1 MQDTVFVTGGAGF
14 IGPHVVRR
22 LLQGGSRV
30 VSFDNYM
37 TGSAQALAGEGEG
50 LEIVKGDVRDLAQVA
65 DALGRAR
72 PNAILHLAAIH
83 YIPYCNAH
91 PAEAMDVNVTGTFN
105 LLQAARDVGVTRVVM
120 ASSAAVYPIQ
130 DEACR
135 EDGPTGPTDIY
146 GATKVALEA
155 LGQSFAA
162 ETGIP
167 VTSARFFNVYGP
179 GETNPHVIPDILA
192 QLGGDGPVKLGNM
205 TPRRDYVHVS
215 DIADGL
221 VALLGADH
229 AEHRAYNIGTGT
241 EHSVSELIDVLSA
254 AVGREIEV
262 VSEPGRKRRLDRQHL
277 LSDIS
282 RMREEIGWEP
292 RYTLRDGLRELVLET
307 VGGAS

>member
-1 MQDTVFVTGGAGF
+1 MHETVFVTGGAGF

-22 LLQGGSRV
+22 LLQAGSRV

-37 TGSAQALAGEGEG
+37 TGSAQALSDEGEG
-50 LEIVKGDVRDLAQVA
+50 LEIVKGDVRDLQQVA
-65 DALGRAR
+65 DALGRTR
-72 PNAILHLAAIH
+72 PDAILHLAAIH

-105 LLQAARDVGVTRVVM
+105 LLQAAKDSSVSKVVM

-130 DEACR
+130 SDACR
-135 EDGPTGPTDIY
+135 EDGETGPTDIY

-155 LGQSFAA
+155 LGQAFAA
-162 ETGIP
+162 ETGVP

-192 QLGGDGPVKLGNM
+192 QLGNDGPIKLGNM
-205 TPRRDYVHVS
+205 SPKRDYVHVS

-241 EHSVSELIDVLSA
+241 EHSVSDLIEVLSGA
-254 AVGREIEV
+254 IGREIEV
-262 VSEPGRKRRLDRQHL
+262 VSEPGRKRRLDRGHL
-277 LSDIS
+277 LSDIT
-282 RMREEIGWEP
+282 RMRTEIGWEP
-292 RYTLRDGLRELVLET
+292 RYALGDGLRELVLET
-307 VGGAS
+307 VGGPS

>member
-1 MQDTVFVTGGAGF
+1 MHETVFVTGGAGF
-14 IGPHVVRR
+14 IGQHVVRR
-22 LLQGGSRV
+22 LLQVGSRV

-37 TGSAQALAGEGEG
+37 TGSPQALAGETGD
-50 LEIVKGDVRDLAQVA
+50 LEVVQGDVRDAAQVA
-65 DALGRAR
+65 DALAR
-72 PNAILHLAAIH
+72 SRPDAILHLAAIH

-91 PAEAMDVNVTGTFN
+91 PAEAMEVNVTGTFN
-105 LLQAARDVGVTRVVM
+105 LLQAAKDTAVKRVVM

-162 ETGIP
+162 ETGVP

-179 GETNPHVIPDILA
+179 GETNPHVLPDILA
-192 QLGGDGPVKLGNM
+192 QLGGEGPIKLGNM
-205 TPRRDYVHVS
+205 TPKRDYVHVT
-215 DIADGL
+215 DIASGL
-221 VALLGADH
+221 LALLDADH
-229 AEHRAYNIGTGT
+229 AEHRAYNIGTGV
-241 EHSVSELIDVLSA
+241 EYSVTELIEALSA
-254 AVGREIEV
+254 VVGREIEV

-282 RMREEIGWEP
+282 RMKAELGWEP
-292 RYTLRDGLRELVLET
+292 RYSLDAGLRELVLET

>member
-1 MQDTVFVTGGAGF
+1 MHETVFVTGGAGF

-37 TGSAQALAGEGEG
+37 TGSAQALAGEGDG
-50 LEIVKGDVRDLAQVA
+50 LELMEGDVRDPAAVA
-65 DALGRAR
+65 EALGRSR
-72 PNAILHLAAIH
+72 PDAILHLAAIH

-105 LLQAARDVGVTRVVM
+105 LLQAAKDTGVKRVVM

-135 EDGPTGPTDIY
+135 EDGLTGPTDIY

-162 ETGIP
+162 ETGVP

-192 QLGGDGPVKLGNM
+192 QLGGEGPVKLGNM
-205 TPRRDYVHVS
+205 SPKRDYVHVA

-241 EHSVSELIDVLSA
+241 EHSVGDLIEVLSKA
-254 AVGREIEV
+254 IGREIEV
-262 VSEPGRKRRLDRQHL
+262 VSEAGRRRRLDRQHL
-277 LSDIS
+277 LSDIG
-282 RMREEIGWEP
+282 RMREELGWEP
-292 RYTLRDGLRELVLET
+292 RYTLEEGLRELVLET

>member
-1 MQDTVFVTGGAGF
+1 MHETVFVTGGAGF

-22 LLQGGSRV
+22 LLHAGSRV

-50 LEIVKGDVRDLAQVA
+50 LEVVTGDVRDPAAVA

-72 PNAILHLAAIH
+72 PDAILHLAAIH

-105 LLQAARDVGVTRVVM
+105 LLQAAKDTGVKRVVM

-135 EDGPTGPTDIY
+135 EDGPTGPTDVY

-162 ETGIP
+162 ETGVP

-192 QLGGDGPVKLGNM
+192 QLGGEGPIKLGNM
-205 TPRRDYVHVS
+205 TPKRDYVHVS
-215 DIADGL
+215 DIATSL
-221 VALLGADH
+221 LALLDADH
-229 AEHRAYNIGTGT
+229 AEHRAYNVGTGA
-241 EHSVSELIDVLSA
+241 EHSVSELVEVLSGA
-254 AVGREIEV
+254 IGREIEV

-282 RMREEIGWEP
+282 RMREELGWEP
-292 RYTLRDGLRELVLET
+292 QYTLDAGLRELVLET
-307 VGGAS
+307 VGGTS

>member
-1 MQDTVFVTGGAGF
+1 MHETVFVTGGAGF

-22 LLQGGSRV
+22 LLQSGSRV
-30 VSFDNYM
+30 ISFDNYM
-37 TGSAQALAGEGEG
+37 TGSAQALAGEMDG
-50 LEIVKGDVRDLAQVA
+50 LELVKGDVRDAPSLAQ
-65 DALGRAR
+65 ALGRTR

-91 PAEAMDVNVTGTFN
+91 PAEAMEVNVTGTFN
-105 LLQAARDVGVTRVVM
+105 LLEAAKDVGVARVVM

-135 EDGPTGPTDIY
+135 EDGLTGPTDIY

-162 ETGIP
+162 ETGVP

-205 TPRRDYVHVS
+205 SPKRDYVHVS
-215 DIADGL
+215 DIADAL
-221 VALLGADH
+221 VALLDADH

-241 EHSVSELIDVLSA
+241 EYSVGDLIEVLSGA
-254 AVGREIEV
+254 IGREIEV
-262 VSEPGRKRRLDRQHL
+262 VSEAGRRRRLDRQHL

-282 RMREEIGWEP
+282 RIRDEIGWEP
-292 RYTLRDGLRELVLET
+292 RYTLDAGLRELVLET

>member
-1 MQDTVFVTGGAGF
+1 MHDTVFVTGGAGF

-37 TGSAQALAGEGEG
+37 TGSAQALSGEGEG
-50 LEIVKGDVRDLAQVA
+50 LEIVKGDVRDLAQVT
-65 DALGRAR
+65 DALVRAR

-105 LLQAARDVGVTRVVM
+105 LLQAAKDVGVTKVVM

-135 EDGPTGPTDIY
+135 EDAPTGPTDIY

-205 TPRRDYVHVS
+205 TPKRDYVHVS

-221 VALLGADH
+221 VALLGSDH
-229 AEHRAYNIGTGT
+229 AEHRAYNIGTGS
-241 EHSVSELIDVLSA
+241 EHSVSELIEVLSG
-254 AVGREIEV
+254 AVGRDIEV

-292 RYTLRDGLRELVLET
+292 RYTLQDGLRELVLET

>member
-1 MQDTVFVTGGAGF
+1 VHDTVFVTGGAGF

-37 TGSAQALAGEGEG
+37 TGSAQALSGEGEG
-50 LEIVKGDVRDLAQVA
+50 LEIVKGDVRDLAQVT
-65 DALGRAR
+65 DALVRAR

-105 LLQAARDVGVTRVVM
+105 LLQAAKDVGVTKVVM

-205 TPRRDYVHVS
+205 TPKRDYVHVS

-221 VALLGADH
+221 VALLGSDH
-229 AEHRAYNIGTGT
+229 AEHRAYNIGTGS
-241 EHSVSELIDVLSA
+241 EHSVSELIEVLSG
-254 AVGREIEV
+254 AVGRDIEV

-292 RYTLRDGLRELVLET
+292 RYTLQDGLRELVLET

>member
-1 MQDTVFVTGGAGF
+1 VHDTVFVTGGAGF

-37 TGSAQALAGEGEG
+37 TGSAQALSGEGEG
-50 LEIVKGDVRDLAQVA
+50 LEIVKGDVRDLAQVT
-65 DALGRAR
+65 DALVRAR

-105 LLQAARDVGVTRVVM
+105 LLQAAKDVGVTKVVM

-135 EDGPTGPTDIY
+135 EDAPTGPTDIY

-205 TPRRDYVHVS
+205 TPKRDYVHVS

-221 VALLGADH
+221 VALLGSDH
-229 AEHRAYNIGTGT
+229 AEHRAYNIGTGS
-241 EHSVSELIDVLSA
+241 EHSVSELIEVLSG
-254 AVGREIEV
+254 AVGRDIEV

-292 RYTLRDGLRELVLET
+292 RYTLQDGLRELVLET

>member
-1 MQDTVFVTGGAGF
+1 MHDTVFVTGGAGF

-37 TGSAQALAGEGEG
+37 TGSAQALSGEGEG
-50 LEIVKGDVRDLAQVA
+50 LEIVKGDVRDLAQVT
-65 DALGRAR
+65 DALVRAR

-105 LLQAARDVGVTRVVM
+105 LLQAAKDVGVTKVVM

-205 TPRRDYVHVS
+205 TPKRDYVHVS

-221 VALLGADH
+221 VALLGSDH
-229 AEHRAYNIGTGT
+229 AEHRAYNIGTGS
-241 EHSVSELIDVLSA
+241 EHSVSELIEVLSG
-254 AVGREIEV
+254 AVGRDIEV

-292 RYTLRDGLRELVLET
+292 RYTLQDGLRELVLET